1 MEMKAIIIDRIIDRS
16 KANLKLRIKRNIEK
30 EKKEKKMI
38 EMKKLRLTKKEVCY
52 MLSIKQDK
60 LDKIIKND
68 DKFHAP

>member
-1 MEMKAIIIDRIIDRS
+1 
-16 KANLKLRIKRNIEK
+16 
-30 EKKEKKMI
+30 MI

-68 DKFHAP
+68 DKFPRPMKDGPNRQSAVFFDTMALEVWWYSKTNQSST